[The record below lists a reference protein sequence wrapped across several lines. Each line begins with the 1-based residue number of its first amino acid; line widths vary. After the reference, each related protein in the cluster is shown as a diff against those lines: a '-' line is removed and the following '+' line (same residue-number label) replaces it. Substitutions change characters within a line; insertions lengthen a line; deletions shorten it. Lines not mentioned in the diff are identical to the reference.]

1 VSFVAEE
8 ISTQRLVLRP
18 WRMEDAES
26 ALAIYGE
33 ADVSRWLS
41 PVMDSVADLA
51 GMRLVLQQW
60 TAEDARLTSPAGRW
74 AIELRDDHHLIGGAI
89 LLPLPPDLLDLEMG
103 WQLRPD
109 AWRHGYATEAGR
121 ALARW
126 AFGQGLDEVLAV
138 SRPANTR
145 AAATARR
152 IGMEWVGETEKY
164 YDLRLHV
171 YRVRPGDLASGDR

>member
-8 ISTQRLVLRP
+8 ISTQRLLLRP
-18 WRMEDAES
+18 WRVEDAES

-51 GMRLVLQQW
+51 AMRLVLQQW
-60 TAEDARLTSPAGRW
+60 TAEGARLLSPAGRW
-74 AIELRDDHHLIGGAI
+74 AIERHDDHHLVGGAI
-89 LLPLPPDLLDLEMG
+89 LLPLPPDLIDLEMG

-171 YRVRPGDLASGDR
+171 FRVRPGDLAHGDH

>member
-1 VSFVAEE
+1 VAEE

-74 AIELRDDHHLIGGAI
+74 AIELRDDHRLIGGAI